1 MPESSPVSGGISP
14 AGSGSS
20 VAYAALALAQSNEQA
35 IGAHEDLCAERYGNI
50 HKEIAELKGLF
61 KWGGVTGF
69 GLLMTVLGFLVVQ
82 MLNAN
87 TEARKAADTKIE
99 LLERQIHQQPQV
111 AVQPG

>member
-1 MPESSPVSGGISP
+1 MSPPIN
-14 AGSGSS
+14 ATGSRDS

-35 IGAHEDLCAERYGNI
+35 IASHEDLCAERYGTIN
-50 HKEIAELKGLF
+50 KQLDELKGLF

-69 GLLMTVLGFLVVQ
+69 GLLMTVLGFLVLQ

-99 LLERQIHQQPQV
+99 LLERQIHQQPAT
-111 AVQPG
+111 AVPAQPG